1 MINGYLEQIKAKK
14 GCVSFAPAHS
24 EDILATNAKMK
35 GLLFAEIPAEY
46 QNFLSLTNGIIYDG
60 IEFFGCKPQIRSTYT
75 FPDLIKI
82 NQPYSDYAYFS
93 DKIIIGRISES
104 FLVYDSVT
112 CDYAMIDRLNLLTR
126 SEQDSF
132 AALFKTL
139 YEL

>member
-14 GCVSFAPAHS
+14 GCVSFAPARS

-112 CDYAMIDRLNLLTR
+112 CDFAMIDRLNLLTR